1 MDRSIETEIDRDYAL
16 CECALE
22 PLAKLVEQLERSCDI
37 QLVKIPTPC
46 LVMIRAADSIEGQ
59 EFYLG
64 EALASECEV
73 SVDESTGYGICLG
86 EEPERAYALAIIDA
100 LYAADTVPRTV
111 EQFVATQCALLRHHE
126 QVEFNQIMRS
136 QVDFKLFDEE

>member
-1 MDRSIETEIDRDYAL
+1 MTPPIETEIDRDQVL

-22 PLAKLVEQLERSCDI
+22 PLAKLVEQLENSCDI
-37 QLVKIPTPC
+37 QLVKSPTPC
-46 LVMIRAADSIEGQ
+46 LVMIRATYSIEGQ

-73 SVDESTGYGICLG
+73 SVDESAGYGICLG
-86 EEPERAYALAIIDA
+86 EEPERAYALAVIDA
-100 LYAADTVPRTV
+100 LYAAGTVPRTV
-111 EQFVATQCALLRHHE
+111 EQFVTTQCQLQSHQE
-126 QVEFNQIMRS
+126 QIEFNQIMRS